1 MLARRRAVTDSASDS
16 GERSGQDEPRVLSG
30 ERRGV
35 LHSVCWLFCILFSYF
50 IVRPVRE
57 TMGTVVGTDEL
68 QWLFLAGFLAM
79 FVAVPLYAALVSKLP
94 RRWIVRVVFHFF
106 AASLL
111 GFWML
116 MRVQDPTFQLWTA
129 RVLFVWVSVFGVFS
143 TSVFWSVL
151 ADLFSSQQ
159 GRRLFGII
167 ASGGTAGAILGS
179 LMTSQLAS
187 LLSTG
192 TLLLLPAA
200 IIELGLV
207 FAWRLEHQSH
217 AIHRSDVELQP
228 DQLDTREQIDGGG
241 LFAGITHVI
250 KSPYLASICGFLF
263 FVQAFGTQLYFEQA
277 EIVEQSIP
285 SREDRT
291 QLFAYLDLGTQLL
304 TLGIQLGLSG
314 LILRRLGVSAALV
327 LLPLVY
333 LVGFASLA
341 MVPTLATLVVTM
353 IGSRAVAY
361 GITVPAREVLFT
373 VVSRED
379 KYKSK
384 NFIDTVVLRGGDTI
398 AVQVVGA
405 LRGVGVT
412 LTQLNVW
419 SLPLV
424 VLWGGLAWKLGRRQ
438 RRLAIRDLPV
448 PIPGQGERKSEDAGE
463 RDR

>member
-1 MLARRRAVTDSASDS
+1 VNDAVSEHQDSD
-16 GERSGQDEPRVLSG
+16 GQDGPRVLSD
-30 ERRGV
+30 ELLGV
-35 LHSVCWLFCILFSYF
+35 VHAVCWLFCVLFSYF

-79 FVAVPLYAALVSKLP
+79 FVAVPLYAALVSTVP

-106 AASLL
+106 AACLV
-111 GFWML
+111 GFWLL
-116 MRVQDPTFQLWTA
+116 MRIQDPTVQLWTA

-167 ASGGTAGAILGS
+167 ASGGTAGAIAGS
-179 LMTSQLAS
+179 LMTSQLATS
-187 LLSTG
+187 LSTG
-192 TLLLLPAA
+192 TLLLLPAVV
-200 IIELGLV
+200 IEIGLV
-207 FAWRLEHQSH
+207 FAWRLEKQSS
-217 AIHRSDVELQP
+217 AIHRVDP
-228 DQLDTREQIDGGG
+228 NLDEGQARPQERIDGGG

-263 FVQAFGTQLYFEQA
+263 FVQAFGTLLYFQQA

-285 SREDRT
+285 VREERT

-304 TLGIQLGLSG
+304 TLIIQLGISG
-314 LILRRLGVSAALV
+314 VILRRLGVSAALV
-327 LLPLVY
+327 MLPLIY
-333 LVGFASLA
+333 LFGFSFLA
-341 MVPTLATLVVTM
+341 LSPTLAMLVVAM
-353 IGSRAVAY
+353 IGSRSIAY

-405 LRGVGVT
+405 LRGLGVT
-412 LTQLNVW
+412 MTQLNVW

-424 VLWGGLAWKLGRRQ
+424 ALWGGLAWTLGRRQ

-448 PIPGQGERKSEDAGE
+448 PIPGQGEGNAQDPGQGDS
-463 RDR
+463 